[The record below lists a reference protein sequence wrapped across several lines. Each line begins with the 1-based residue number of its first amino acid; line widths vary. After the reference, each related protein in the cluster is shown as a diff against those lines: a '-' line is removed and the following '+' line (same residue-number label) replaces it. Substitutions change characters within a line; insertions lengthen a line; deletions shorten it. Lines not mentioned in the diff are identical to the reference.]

1 MNPKIKN
8 LIEEL
13 MHECN
18 ESDVAI
24 TLGAI
29 DPSADE
35 ATVVFGGTF
44 ALQTIVLTLMNE
56 KFKECMRTNDCDCPA
71 CKATKEMMFNE

>member
-44 ALQTIVLTLMNE
+44 AL
-56 KFKECMRTNDCDCPA
+56 
-71 CKATKEMMFNE
+71 

>member
-44 ALQTIVLTLMNE
+44 ALQTKHCEFMKTY
-56 KFKECMRTNDCDCPA
+56 KQSKCT
-71 CKATKEMMFNE
+71 TKV

>member
-1 MNPKIKN
+1 MNPKIKS

-29 DPSADE
+29 DPGAD
-35 ATVVFGGTF
+35 
-44 ALQTIVLTLMNE
+44 
-56 KFKECMRTNDCDCPA
+56 
-71 CKATKEMMFNE
+71 

>member
-13 MHECN
+13 IHECN

-29 DPSADE
+29 DPSVDE
-35 ATVVFGGTF
+35 QLLYLVEH
-44 ALQTIVLTLMNE
+44 LL
-56 KFKECMRTNDCDCPA
+56 
-71 CKATKEMMFNE
+71 CKQLY

>member
-13 MHECN
+13 IHECN

-29 DPSADE
+29 DPSVDE

-44 ALQTIVLTLMNE
+44 ALQT
-56 KFKECMRTNDCDCPA
+56 
-71 CKATKEMMFNE
+71 

>member
-1 MNPKIKN
+1 MNPKIKS

-18 ESDVAI
+18 KSDVAI

-35 ATVVFGGTF
+35 ATVVFGRTF
-44 ALQTIVLTLMNE
+44 ALQTIVLTLMND